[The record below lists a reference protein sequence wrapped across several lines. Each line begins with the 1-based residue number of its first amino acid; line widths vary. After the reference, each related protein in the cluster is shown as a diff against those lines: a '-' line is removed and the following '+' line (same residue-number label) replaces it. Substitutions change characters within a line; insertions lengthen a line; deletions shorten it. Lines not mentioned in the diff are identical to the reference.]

1 MKKVGHILK
10 GSSGL
15 LGLCLLLQ
23 VSTVFAMPLSLN
35 QAIELAA
42 QKHLDIKLA
51 ENSEEQARDA
61 LQSTE
66 GSQKISLDATNTFY
80 LKQIHQAGQSSSTGL
95 TLSLPLYTGGKNE
108 GNVENAKRDISI
120 AELDLVKTKQDVKL
134 KAISAYY
141 DALEAQKTVAVY
153 QEEVDNYTKHLDNVQ
168 AQYSVGNIAKVDVL
182 RSEVELADAEQDLV
196 KGKNAYDVA
205 MNSLKNVIR
214 WQSEEPLELSDDFQ
228 YDAVDQSMADCVAL
242 AKQNRPDLKKY
253 QLAIEKAQKSVV
265 IAGADKKPSVSL
277 LAGSSWGSNILP
289 DAGDKQ
295 TLYVGVQ
302 TSWNLFDGQITNA
315 NIKKAKRAIA
325 AAQMTLESNE
335 DSAVLDVKQ
344 YYLGV
349 REAEKRM
356 RTTKI
361 SVRKAEEDY
370 FIAEAKYQAGEG
382 ILLDVIDAQLA
393 LAQAKNNSISAQYD
407 YVVNKA
413 KLENAMGMN

>member
-1 MKKVGHILK
+1 MNKVGHILK
-10 GSSGL
+10 RSSGL
-15 LGLCLLLQ
+15 LGVCLLLQ
-23 VSTVFAMPLSLN
+23 VSTVFAVPLSLN
-35 QAIELAA
+35 QAVELAE

-51 ENSEEQARDA
+51 ENNEEQAKDT
-61 LQSTE
+61 LQSAE

-80 LKQIHQAGQSSSTGL
+80 LKQIHQVGQSSSTGL

-134 KAISAYY
+134 KTVSAYY

-153 QEEVDNYTKHLDNVQ
+153 QEEVDNYTKHLDNVET
-168 AQYSVGNIAKVDVL
+168 QYRIGNIAKVDVL
-182 RSEVELADAEQDLV
+182 RSEVELADVEQDLV

-214 WQSEEPLELSDDFQ
+214 WKSEESLELSDDF
-228 YDAVDQSMADCVAL
+228 DDNAVDQSMEECVAL

-253 QLAIEKAQKSVV
+253 QIAVDKAQKNVEIV
-265 IAGADKKPSVSL
+265 GADKKPSVSL
-277 LAGSSWGSNILP
+277 LAGTSWGSNVLP

-302 TSWNLFDGQITNA
+302 SSWNLFDGQITNS
-315 NIKKAKRAIA
+315 NIKKAKSAVE
-325 AAQMTLESNE
+325 AAQMALESNE
-335 DSAVLDVKQ
+335 DSMVLDVKQ

-349 REAEKRM
+349 REAEKRI
-356 RTTKI
+356 RSTKV
-361 SVRKAEEDY
+361 SVKKAEEDY

-393 LAQAKNNSISAQYD
+393 LTQAKNNTISAQYD